1 MDGFRNM
8 PPSSSTAGI
17 VTRRLLPNP
26 AFMCIP
32 LSITTRQNPVGGGIK
47 NESVERELNI
57 RNGANDLPDLN
68 ENRENRD

>member
-1 MDGFRNM
+1 MGSGIL

-17 VTRRLLPNP
+17 VARRLLPNP

-32 LSITTRQNPVGGGIK
+32 LSITTRQNPVGGGIE

-57 RNGANDLPDLN
+57 RDEASDLPDLN
-68 ENRENRD
+68 ENCENRE